1 MNFIR
6 VNCLE
11 PKRGNVLIPVLGV
24 QAVTNA
30 VVLCASPAVSG
41 VVHLRGAAVRLGQL
55 ALAAL
60 QTGHAKLLCGVRM
73 P

>member
-1 MNFIR
+1 MNFNR

-11 PKRGNVLIPVLGV
+11 PLRGNVLIPGLGV
-24 QAVTNA
+24 QAVTHA
-30 VVLCASPAVSG
+30 VVLIDSPVETR
-41 VVHLRGAAVRLGQL
+41 VVQLRGATVRLGQL

-60 QTGHAKLLCGVRM
+60 QTGHAKLLLRVRM